1 MSMKKITLI
10 AIAFIAMLG
19 ESKAQQDPVFSQY
32 MFNMS
37 AINPAYVGSRD
48 VFSLTATYRKQWVDL
63 NGAPSTGLVS
73 LDFPIARKNIGIGV
87 SAYTDKVGIFNTTG
101 GYAQFAYRLR
111 LGKGVLA
118 FGLQAGAYQYTADWT
133 KVNGQD
139 PNDPAFS
146 SNFNKILPNFGFG
159 VYYNTDRWYIGASAP
174 RLLTNKINEQ
184 SDESTLTRHFYL
196 TAGTVIGISPSVKL
210 KPSVLLRAVQ
220 GGPMSF
226 DVNLNCWIIDRIGIG
241 ASYRYGDGVLGMLE
255 IQASPR
261 FRIGYAYDMALTD
274 IRGYS
279 SGTHEAMLRYEFGFD
294 KKKVISP
301 RYF

>member
-48 VFSLTATYRKQWVDL
+48 VFSFTATYRKQWVDL
-63 NGAPSTGLVS
+63 AGAPTTGLVS
-73 LDFPIARKNIGIGV
+73 IDFPVAKKSIGIGV
-87 SAYTDKVGIFNTTG
+87 SAFTDKVGIFNNTG

-111 LGKGVLA
+111 LGNGILA
-118 FGLQAGAYQYTADWT
+118 LGLQAGAFQYTADWT
-133 KVNGQD
+133 KVSTTD
-139 PNDPAFS
+139 PDNAFS
-146 SNFNKILPNFGFG
+146 TNFNKVLPNFGFG
-159 VYYNTDRWYIGASAP
+159 AYYNTDRWYVGASAP
-174 RLLTNKINEQ
+174 RLLTNKIND
-184 SDESTLTRHFYL
+184 SSTGSLLTRHFYL
-196 TAGTVIGISPSVKL
+196 TGGVVIGLSPSVKL

-226 DVNLNCWIIDRIGIG
+226 DLNLNAWFVDRIGVG
-241 ASYRYGDGVLGMLE
+241 VSYRYGSGVIGMVE
-255 IQASPR
+255 IQASQR
-261 FRIGYAYDMALTD
+261 FRIGYAYDMALTK
-274 IRGYS
+274 IRSYS

>member
-10 AIAFIAMLG
+10 AVAFIAMLG
-19 ESKAQQDPVFSQY
+19 QSKAQQDPVFSQY
-32 MFNMS
+32 MFNMA
-37 AINPAYVGSRD
+37 AINPAYAGSRD
-48 VFSLTATYRKQWVDL
+48 VFSLTATYRRQWIDL
-63 NGAPSTGLVS
+63 PGAPSTGLVS
-73 LDFPIARKNIGIGV
+73 LDFPIAKKNIGIGV
-87 SAYTDKVGIFNTTG
+87 AAYSDRVGIFNNTG

-111 LGKGVLA
+111 LGRGIMA
-118 FGLQAGAYQYTADWT
+118 FGLQVGAFQASADWT
-133 KVNGQD
+133 QVSGQD

-146 SNFNKILPNFGFG
+146 SDFNRIRPNFGFG
-159 VYYNTDRWYIGASAP
+159 LYYNTDRWYIGASAP
-174 RLLTNKINEQ
+174 RLLTNRLN
-184 SDESTLTRHFYL
+184 DNVTESQLTRHYYL

-220 GGPMSF
+220 AGPASF
-226 DVNLNCWIIDRIGIG
+226 DVNLNVWFVDRIGIG
-241 ASYRYGDGVLGMLE
+241 ASYRYGDGVIGMIE
-255 IQASPR
+255 IQASQR

>member
-10 AIAFIAMLG
+10 AVAFIAMLG
-19 ESKAQQDPVFSQY
+19 QSKAQQDPVFSQY
-32 MFNMS
+32 MFNMA

-48 VFSLTATYRKQWVDL
+48 VFSLTATYRRQWIDL
-63 NGAPSTGLVS
+63 PGAPSTGLVS
-73 LDFPIARKNIGIGV
+73 LDFPIAKKNIGIGV
-87 SAYTDKVGIFNTTG
+87 SAYSDKVGIFNNTG

-111 LGKGVLA
+111 LGRGIMA
-118 FGLQAGAYQYTADWT
+118 FGLQAGAFQASADWT
-133 KVNGQD
+133 KVST
-139 PNDPAFS
+139 NDPDVAFS
-146 SNFNKILPNFGFG
+146 SDFNKVLPNFGFG
-159 VYYNTDRWYIGASAP
+159 LYYNTDRWYVGASAP
-174 RLLTNKINEQ
+174 RLLENKINE
-184 SDESTLTRHFYL
+184 DADDARLTRHFYL
-196 TAGTVIGISPSVKL
+196 TGGVVIGISPSVKL

-220 GGPMSF
+220 GGPASF
-226 DVNLNCWIIDRIGIG
+226 DANLNVWIVDRIGIG
-241 ASYRYGDGVLGMLE
+241 ASYRYGDGVIGMIE
-255 IQASPR
+255 IQASQR

>member
-1 MSMKKITLI
+1 MKKITLI
-10 AIAFIAMLG
+10 AVALIAMLG
-19 ESKAQQDPVFSQY
+19 QSKAQQDPVFSQY

-48 VFSLTATYRKQWVDL
+48 VFSLTALYRRQWINLD
-63 NGAPSTGLVS
+63 GAPSTGLVS
-73 LDFPIARKNIGIGV
+73 LDFPIAKKNIGIGV
-87 SAYTDKVGIFNTTG
+87 SAYSDRVGIFSNTG

-118 FGLQAGAYQYTADWT
+118 FGLQAGAYQATADWT
-133 KVNGQD
+133 KVTTTTPGD
-139 PNDPAFS
+139 IAFS
-146 SNFNKILPNFGFG
+146 ENFNKVLPNFGFG

-174 RLLTNKINEQ
+174 RLLTSKIN
-184 SDESTLTRHFYL
+184 DNSTNSLLTRHFFL
-196 TAGTVIGISPSVKL
+196 TAGGVIGISPSVKL

-220 GGPMSF
+220 GGPASF

-241 ASYRYGDGVLGMLE
+241 ASYRYGDGVIGMLE

-294 KKKVISP
+294 KKKVMSP

>member
-10 AIAFIAMLG
+10 AVAFIAMLG
-19 ESKAQQDPVFSQY
+19 QSKAQQDPVFSQY
-32 MFNMS
+32 MFNMA

-48 VFSLTATYRKQWVDL
+48 VFSLTATYRRQWIDL
-63 NGAPSTGLVS
+63 PGAPSTGLVS
-73 LDFPIARKNIGIGV
+73 LDFPIAKKNIGIGV
-87 SAYTDKVGIFNTTG
+87 SAYSDKVGIFNNTG

-111 LGKGVLA
+111 LGRGIMA
-118 FGLQAGAYQYTADWT
+118 FGLQAGAFQASADWT
-133 KVNGQD
+133 KVST
-139 PNDPAFS
+139 NDPDVAFS
-146 SNFNKILPNFGFG
+146 SDFNKVLPNFGFG
-159 VYYNTDRWYIGASAP
+159 LYYNTDRWYVGASAP
-174 RLLTNKINEQ
+174 RLLENKIN
-184 SDESTLTRHFYL
+184 SNADDARLTRHFYL
-196 TAGTVIGISPSVKL
+196 TGGVVIGISPSVKL

-220 GGPMSF
+220 GGPASF
-226 DVNLNCWIIDRIGIG
+226 DANLNVWIVDRIGIG
-241 ASYRYGDGVLGMLE
+241 ASYRYGDGVIGMIE
-255 IQASPR
+255 IQASQR